1 MSEVVDAALATAGK
15 TCDLG
20 TDPSKY
26 LEKFEDWYEHTSL
39 LADSIGVKDKK
50 QKLRLLLL
58 WGGRQFRK
66 FAKEAKVTT
75 EGDTPDT
82 LEQAITKIREQCG
95 AHVNL
100 SMAVFKLMHARQGT
114 KTVTEFARELEE
126 LAAQC
131 QFDTKPYTQA
141 RAMKDAFI
149 FGTSDDKLRQEA
161 LAKDFEY
168 AHLMKA
174 ALGYEQSRRAS
185 GTIKQ
190 TSGEE
195 VRQVSYTQG
204 S

>member
-1 MSEVVDAALATAGK
+1 MSEVVDPALATAGK

-50 QKLRLLLL
+50 QKLCLLLL

-100 SMAVFKLMHARQGT
+100 SITVYSDFSSVLFFFIIALQNHRLPQNYRGRVFKR
-114 KTVTEFARELEE
+114 
-126 LAAQC
+126 
-131 QFDTKPYTQA
+131 
-141 RAMKDAFI
+141 
-149 FGTSDDKLRQEA
+149 
-161 LAKDFEY
+161 
-168 AHLMKA
+168 
-174 ALGYEQSRRAS
+174 
-185 GTIKQ
+185 
-190 TSGEE
+190 
-195 VRQVSYTQG
+195 
-204 S
+204 